1 MSRLKKSKSKLAR
14 QVKQKRY
21 FPLLLSPPLLP
32 LLRPFAYQGMTF
44 LMPFFFLLLDS
55 LELSSFG
62 VLYFLPFLSC
72 ADGSCA
78 AGALAVDDED
88 DEATGAVGCG

>member
-1 MSRLKKSKSKLAR
+1 MKRRDSFPYFFRLL
-14 QVKQKRY
+14 
-21 FPLLLSPPLLP
+21 LLP
-32 LLRPFAYQGMTF
+32 LLGAFGYQGMTF

-78 AGALAVDDED
+78 VGALAVD